1 MIRYLE
7 KQNLLIL
14 ETERT
19 SYWIGLAY
27 PAPVC
32 LHWGRKIAPEDAD
45 MFEPL
50 GGHSSFDTELWRE
63 RMEYPAFDGRTFENV
78 SLKADVP
85 LNLRTKDVRVQG
97 QQAEI
102 TLADEVSAMEVRLI
116 YRVFE
121 DCDVIQKHARLT
133 ANAPIRLTRMDSG
146 ACLLHEAKPWTAH
159 YVVGAWAG
167 EFRRR
172 TAKLEEGELRLQSV
186 RGMSGPHMNPFLI
199 AANSEDEETG
209 EAYGVALGWS
219 GCCQGSPPRP
229 GTGRGPPS
237 G

>member
-32 LHWGRKIAPEDAD
+32 LHWGRQIAPEDAD

-102 TLADEVSAMEVRLI
+102 TLADEVSVMEVRLI

-133 ANAPIRLTRMDSG
+133 ANAPVSSV
-146 ACLLHEAKPWTAH
+146 
-159 YVVGAWAG
+159 YVVSSS
-167 EFRRR
+167 
-172 TAKLEEGELRLQSV
+172 TSV
-186 RGMSGPHMNPFLI
+186 
-199 AANSEDEETG
+199 
-209 EAYGVALGWS
+209 
-219 GCCQGSPPRP
+219 PPD
-229 GTGRGPPS
+229 
-237 G
+237 

>member
-102 TLADEVSAMEVRLI
+102 TLADEVSVMEVRLI

-121 DCDVIQKHARLT
+121 DCDVIQKH
-133 ANAPIRLTRMDSG
+133 
-146 ACLLHEAKPWTAH
+146 
-159 YVVGAWAG
+159 
-167 EFRRR
+167 
-172 TAKLEEGELRLQSV
+172 EG
-186 RGMSGPHMNPFLI
+186 
-199 AANSEDEETG
+199 
-209 EAYGVALGWS
+209 
-219 GCCQGSPPRP
+219 
-229 GTGRGPPS
+229 
-237 G
+237 